1 MFHLKRSLPGSLLL
15 AALLFTG
22 CYPETPDYIEE
33 YDLIYTDRSPTFD
46 FQAATTY
53 SIPDSVVLITGNLDD
68 GELPEMVNAQ
78 YGDLIIQQIRDNMDS
93 RGWTEVAATAEPD
106 VVILPAVNKT
116 TNVDIYYSYGGYWGW
131 YYPYYGYGYGGYYPT
146 YATSYETGTL
156 YMQMNDPSD
165 VSGTGSVPIVWMG
178 VINGLV
184 EGSQASIN
192 ERVLT
197 DIDQAFAQSEYL
209 NH

>member
-15 AALLFTG
+15 AVLLFTG

-46 FQAATTY
+46 FQAANTY
-53 SIPDSVVLITGNLDD
+53 ALPDSVVLITGNLDD

-106 VVILPAVNKT
+106 VVIL
-116 TNVDIYYSYGGYWGW
+116 YWGW

-156 YMQMNDPSD
+156 FMQMNDPSD
-165 VSGTGSVPIVWMG
+165 ISGTGSVPIVWMG

>member
-1 MFHLKRSLPGSLLL
+1 MFDLKRSLPGALLL
-15 AALLFTG
+15 APLLFTG

-33 YDLIYTDRSPTFD
+33 YDLVYTDHSATFD

-53 SIPDSVVLITGNLDD
+53 SVPDSVVLITGNLDE
-68 GELPEMVNAQ
+68 GELPEMVDAQ
-78 YGDLIIQQIRDNMDS
+78 YGDLIIEQIRDNMNA
-93 RGWTEVAATAEPD
+93 RGWTEVPAAANPD

-131 YYPYYGYGYGGYYPT
+131 YYPYYGYGYGSYYT
-146 YATSYETGTL
+146 TSYETGTL
-156 YMQMNDPSD
+156 FMQMNDPSD

-178 VINGLV
+178 AINGLV

-192 ERVLT
+192 QRVLT